1 MLKGLYKHITVFY
14 FGMLGDQK
22 YAPKEYRKY
31 WYLLKK
37 TVVFQLI
44 FWPLA
49 LEINIIIFRVDI
61 FIQ

>member
-44 FWPLA
+44 F
-49 LEINIIIFRVDI
+49 
-61 FIQ
+61 